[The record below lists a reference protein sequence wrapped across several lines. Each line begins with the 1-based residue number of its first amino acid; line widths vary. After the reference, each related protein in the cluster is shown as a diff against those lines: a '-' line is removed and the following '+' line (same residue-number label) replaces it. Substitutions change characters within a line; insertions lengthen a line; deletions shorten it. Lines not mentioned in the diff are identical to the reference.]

1 VKDPDVLRSIVS
13 VLITSP
19 DTVLGDYH
27 RLMELASSGETP
39 AHGREIAVHPTLA
52 WHPFFPSCS
61 TPPWQ
66 LDGVLGA
73 FIGSGFSVSE
83 VCAWYD
89 SASGVSI
96 HTGRVLN
103 RHDPVLARYGI
114 RVFAD
119 DGGERRALHR
129 PRTPLRV
136 LQRVFPDGIPVPE
149 RLIGRFLI
157 HLPTL
162 KTRRDTI
169 VSGAAVSALEC
180 WLGKEARRLGDS
192 IHEALADI
200 LAVQKELSP
209 GALSFMDGV
218 FAGEGPEPRDL
229 VPHEKNVILAS
240 ADPVALDSVALTL
253 MGFDPMGAGY
263 IRMAHEAGIGS
274 GEPEDIELAG
284 DDISGMRF
292 GFSIVEP
299 PGAQMVRTLERA
311 AFGTVLGPAARL
323 VSTVYHDWY
332 RYLAFGEE
340 RIKQA
345 MSGEWGKVFES
356 YRR

>member
-1 VKDPDVLRSIVS
+1 MPRSIVA
-13 VLITSP
+13 VLVTSP
-19 DTVLGDYH
+19 DTIIRDYR
-27 RLMELASSGETP
+27 RLMELTP
-39 AHGREIAVHPTLA
+39 FRDVLARSRGIAVHPTLA

-73 FIGSGFSVSE
+73 LIGSGFSGEE

-103 RHDPVLARYGI
+103 RHDSVLARYGI
-114 RVFAD
+114 RVFTD
-119 DGGERRALHR
+119 DAGDRRVLHR

-136 LQRVFPDGIPVPE
+136 LHRVFPDGIPFPE

-180 WLGKEARRLGDS
+180 WLGKESRRLGDS
-192 IHEALADI
+192 IHEALVDI

-209 GALSFMDGV
+209 GVLSVMDGV
-218 FAGEGPEPRDL
+218 FAGEGPEPRNL
-229 VPHEKNVILAS
+229 APHEKNVILAS
-240 ADPVALDSVALTL
+240 SDSVALDSVALTL

-274 GEPEDIELAG
+274 GAPEDIELAG

-299 PGAQMVRTLERA
+299 AVARRVRTLERA
-311 AFGTVLGPAARL
+311 VFGTVLEPAARL

-340 RIKQA
+340 RIKRA
-345 MSGEWGKVFES
+345 MSGEWGKVFEG